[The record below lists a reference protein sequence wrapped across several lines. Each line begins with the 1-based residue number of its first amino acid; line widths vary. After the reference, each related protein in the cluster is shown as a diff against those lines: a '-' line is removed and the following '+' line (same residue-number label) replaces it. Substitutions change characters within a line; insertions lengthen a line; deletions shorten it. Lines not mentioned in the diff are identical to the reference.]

1 MAGPTPT
8 TIVKHVQETPE
19 EIWRIDHGQ
28 KGYPMVD
35 VYTTVNEVV
44 QKVLP
49 KRVEYVDRDTVNI
62 YFSQARTGFATVVV

>member
-1 MAGPTPT
+1 
-8 TIVKHVQETPE
+8 
-19 EIWRIDHGQ
+19 
-28 KGYPMVD
+28 MVD